1 MNNFLKTRYQTGHRS
16 FRNPVQQCNPE
27 EKTTI
32 EQELTEKYRDFTP
45 WERHEE
51 EEDYI

>member
-16 FRNPVQQCNPE
+16 ICNRVQQCHPE
-27 EKTTI
+27 ETAIK
-32 EQELTEKYRDFTP
+32 QKLAEKYLDFTP

-51 EEDYI
+51 EEDFI